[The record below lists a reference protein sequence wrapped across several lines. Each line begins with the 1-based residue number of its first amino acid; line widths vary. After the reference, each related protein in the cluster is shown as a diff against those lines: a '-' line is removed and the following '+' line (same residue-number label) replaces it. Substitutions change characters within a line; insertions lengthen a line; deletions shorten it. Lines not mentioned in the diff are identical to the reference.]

1 MTIRRASQQAI
12 HEYNRCMP
20 YFSNEHHLIEKL
32 EHLVIPI
39 PTNPNLVELRGD
51 YFYTQS
57 AGTPTRDYESPVFYR
72 IDIDTGI
79 RKLSALLKMNISCCS
94 ETPRIDPLNNLLYL
108 DVKGMVSALI
118 FMVQMNVELGRAS
131 GIVRFLIHRDYN
143 ILEEDLPI
151 QSLTIALLFLHLIAT
166 GYKSAFMD
174 YWISA
179 SFHKICEHYG
189 KHDLAKEIMI
199 ELYGVQIEFC
209 KAF

>member
-1 MTIRRASQQAI
+1 MTISRASQQEI

-32 EHLVIPI
+32 EHLITPI
-39 PTNPNLVELRGD
+39 PANPNLVELRGD

-57 AGTPTRDYESPVFYR
+57 AGTPTRIYESPVFYR
-72 IDIDTGI
+72 IDVESGI
-79 RKLSALLKMNISCCS
+79 RKLSSLLKMNIYCCS
-94 ETPRIDPLNNLLYL
+94 ESPRIDPINNLLWL
-108 DVKGMVSALI
+108 GVKGMAAALI
-118 FMVQMNVELGRAS
+118 FIVQMEVELGHAS
-131 GIVRFLIHRDYN
+131 GIVRFLIHEDYS

-151 QSLTIALLFLHLIAT
+151 QSLTISLLFLHLIAT

-174 YWISA
+174 YWISDP
-179 SFHKICEHYG
+179 FHKIFEHYG
-189 KHDLAKEIMI
+189 KSGLAKEIMI